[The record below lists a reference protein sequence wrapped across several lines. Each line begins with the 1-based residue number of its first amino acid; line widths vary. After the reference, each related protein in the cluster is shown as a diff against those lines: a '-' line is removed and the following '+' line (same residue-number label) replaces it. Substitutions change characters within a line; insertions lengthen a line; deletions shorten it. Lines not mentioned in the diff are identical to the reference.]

1 MVYLPVVYS
10 MQHPPS
16 ADSEAVASE
25 VTIIF
30 VFTSSVGFES
40 YRLSGVRLTEEEFG
54 RGSYAVV
61 LRLQYRGLKCAGKQ
75 LYPVLYEQGVGDTV
89 RRFEEECRL
98 LAQMRHPNI
107 VQFIGVYFEEG
118 SRVPILVMEFL
129 PTTLA
134 RCIDTYGVL
143 PEEVRYSILHDVA
156 LGLYHLHSQTPPIIH
171 RDLSANNVLLAT
183 NMTAKIS
190 DLGVARIL
198 NLTPQQMS
206 HMTTTPGTPAYMPPE
221 AMRANSRYDARMDEF
236 SYGILMIHIL
246 CGKWPLPVCEAARP
260 DPWNPDQLI
269 PVSEADRREDYLQDI
284 GNTHPLM
291 DLILRCVSNNPVR
304 RARAAEIIQRMADM
318 VHQFPPSFADRV
330 EMLQGIRVDAAEK
343 GSLREEI
350 ETFAAEY
357 EQSRL
362 EREELIQQHQAEM
375 RAQNDTHRAEVEQVH
390 TEMRAHNDVLR
401 AENRFENETHQAEM
415 MARNE
420 THRAEVE
427 QVCAEITAELNAQNA
442 AAQIQLR
449 GENQRVE
456 QLAKIRQEEIERS
469 ELAHSI
475 EIEQIRIQL
484 AHTEALQRELESQNE
499 TLHARLRSENETHLV
514 KLRSEIEAREQEK
527 RALRIDLEAELS
539 RVRRANRSLQATV
552 ATKDKEI
559 QSKNTELSS
568 KSADIFSHQ
577 EETAQVV
584 SEKERLQ
591 AVVLSKDREIESK
604 EQELESLESELARVR
619 RANHNLQ
626 ATVVSKDREILL
638 KNREIL
644 SKRAEILANQE
655 ETGRL
660 QAVALSKEWEIES
673 KQQEIHVNKQEL
685 SVKNELIAAMRLE
698 ISAKEAAAI
707 AKDATLAQKESELVS
722 RNAVLDSQSSTIR
735 GLGEQLTRAREFLSG
750 KMPQVIL

>member
-1 MVYLPVVYS
+1 MNHSV
-10 MQHPPS
+10 
-16 ADSEAVASE
+16 
-25 VTIIF
+25 F
-30 VFTSSVGFES
+30 VFPSTVGFES

-61 LRLQYRGLKCAGKQ
+61 LRLEYRGLKCAGKQ

-143 PEEVRYSILHDVA
+143 PEEVSYSILHDVA
-156 LGLYHLHSQTPPIIH
+156 LGLYYLHSQTPPIIH

-206 HMTTTPGTPAYMPPE
+206 RMTSTPGTPAYMPPE
-221 AMRANSRYDARMDEF
+221 AMRANPRYDARMDEF
-236 SYGILMIHIL
+236 SYGILMIHVL

-260 DPWNPDQLI
+260 DPRNPDQLI
-269 PVSEADRREDYLQDI
+269 PVSEADRREEYLRDI

-330 EMLQGIRVDAAEK
+330 QMLHRMRVDATEK
-343 GSLREEI
+343 GSLREEN

-375 RAQNDTHRAEVEQVH
+375 RAQN
-390 TEMRAHNDVLR
+390 
-401 AENRFENETHQAEM
+401 
-415 MARNE
+415 E

-427 QVCAEITAELNAQNA
+427 QVRADVTAELNAQNT
-442 AAQIQLR
+442 AAQTQLR
-449 GENQRVE
+449 RENQTLE
-456 QLAKIRQEEIERS
+456 QLSQQLQEEIDRFEM
-469 ELAHSI
+469 AHSI
-475 EIEQIRIQL
+475 EIEETRLQV
-484 AHTEALQRELESQNE
+484 AHTEAIQSDLETRNE
-499 TLHARLRSENETHLV
+499 TLQAR
-514 KLRSEIEAREQEK
+514 LRSEIEAREQDR
-527 RALRIDLEAELS
+527 RALRSLETELA
-539 RVRRANRSLQATV
+539 RVRRANRNLEATV
-552 ATKDKEI
+552 ASKDKEI
-559 QSKNTELSS
+559 QSKDRDVVFKQAEIL
-568 KSADIFSHQ
+568 AHQ
-577 EETAQVV
+577 EEAA
-584 SEKERLQ
+584 RLQ
-591 AVVLSKDREIESK
+591 AVVLSKD
-604 EQELESLESELARVR
+604 Q
-619 RANHNLQ
+619 
-626 ATVVSKDREILL
+626 
-638 KNREIL
+638 
-644 SKRAEILANQE
+644 
-655 ETGRL
+655 
-660 QAVALSKEWEIES
+660 EIES
-673 KQQEIHVNKQEL
+673 KQQEVHVNEQEL
-685 SVKNELIAAMRLE
+685 SAKNGMIAAMSIE
-698 ISAKEAAAI
+698 IST
-707 AKDATLAQKESELVS
+707 KDTTLAQKESELVS
-722 RNAVLDSQSSTIR
+722 RNAVLDTQSSTIR
-735 GLGEQLTRAREFLSG
+735 GLREQLTRAREFLSG
-750 KMPQVIL
+750 QKPQVCSNH

>member
-1 MVYLPVVYS
+1 

-16 ADSEAVASE
+16 ADSEAVTSE
-25 VTIIF
+25 VTLIL
-30 VFTSSVGFES
+30 VFPSTVGFES

-61 LRLQYRGLKCAGKQ
+61 LRLEYRGLKCAGKQ

-143 PEEVRYSILHDVA
+143 PEEVSYSILHDVA

-206 HMTTTPGTPAYMPPE
+206 RMTSTPGTPAYMPPE
-221 AMRANSRYDARMDEF
+221 AMRANPRYDARMDEF
-236 SYGILMIHIL
+236 SYGILMIHVL

-260 DPWNPDQLI
+260 DPRNPDQLI
-269 PVSEADRREDYLQDI
+269 PVSEADRREEYLRDI
-284 GNTHPLM
+284 GNAHPLM

-304 RARAAEIIQRMADM
+304 RARAAEIIQRMADIL
-318 VHQFPPSFADRV
+318 HQFPPSFADRV
-330 EMLQGIRVDAAEK
+330 EMVQRMRVDVTEK
-343 GSLREEI
+343 GSLSEEI

-375 RAQNDTHRAEVEQVH
+375 RAE
-390 TEMRAHNDVLR
+390 
-401 AENRFENETHQAEM
+401 
-415 MARNE
+415 NE

-427 QVCAEITAELNAQNA
+427 QVRTEVTAELNAQNT
-442 AAQIQLR
+442 AAQTQLR
-449 GENQRVE
+449 REIQRLE
-456 QLAKIRQEEIERS
+456 QLARHCEEEIESS
-469 ELAHSI
+469 ELTHSI
-475 EIEQIRIQL
+475 EIEQTRLQL
-484 AHTEALQRELESQNE
+484 AHTDTLKSDLESQNE
-499 TLHARLRSENETHLV
+499 TLQARLRSENETHQAKFMALM
-514 KLRSEIEAREQEK
+514 SER
-527 RALRIDLEAELS
+527 
-539 RVRRANRSLQATV
+539 
-552 ATKDKEI
+552 
-559 QSKNTELSS
+559 
-568 KSADIFSHQ
+568 
-577 EETAQVV
+577 
-584 SEKERLQ
+584 ERLQ
-591 AVVLSKDREIESK
+591 AVVLSKDREIE
-604 EQELESLESELARVR
+604 L
-619 RANHNLQ
+619 
-626 ATVVSKDREILL
+626 
-638 KNREIL
+638 
-644 SKRAEILANQE
+644 
-655 ETGRL
+655 
-660 QAVALSKEWEIES
+660 
-673 KQQEIHVNKQEL
+673 KQQEVHVNKQEL
-685 SVKNELIAAMRLE
+685 SAKSELIAAMRLE
-698 ISAKEAAAI
+698 ISTKEAAVV

-722 RNAVLDSQSSTIR
+722 RNAVLDSQSSNIR

-750 KMPQVIL
+750 KKPHVIKAGIFLLP